1 MDLFVYSD
9 ESGVFDRIHNDYFV
23 FGGLLLIGK
32 DAKDVASRKYIAAE
46 KAINATKKYES
57 GYELKA
63 THITNKEK
71 GKLFRSLNAYYKF
84 AVVIKQ
90 KSLNA
95 HIFDYKK
102 SKQRYL
108 DYAYK
113 IGLKRLLEQ
122 LKKSNLLP
130 LDDLGTLHIF
140 ADEHTTATDGRYELQ
155 EALLQEYKLGTFNMS
170 WNSYFPPILPQLV
183 GVETKY
189 CNSATTTL
197 VRAAD
202 IIANKVYFCALNG
215 KLDELRSDN
224 FIITVLP

>member
-1 MDLFVYSD
+1 MKLVELKCKNCGSLLNVEEGAKNVTCEYCHTSFVIDD
-9 ESGVFDRIHNDYFV
+9 EVQHVQHDNM
-23 FGGLLLIGK
+23 
-32 DAKDVASRKYIAAE
+32 
-46 KAINATKKYES
+46 YES

-71 GKLFRSLNAYYKF
+71 GKLLRSLNAYYKF

-108 DYAYK
+108 DYSYK
-113 IGLKRLLEQ
+113 IGLKRKLEQ
-122 LKKSNLLP
+122 LKKSKLLP

-183 GVETKY
+183 GVETKKKSHQS
-189 CNSATTTL
+189 CSITF
-197 VRAAD
+197 RM
-202 IIANKVYFCALNG
+202 
-215 KLDELRSDN
+215 RS
-224 FIITVLP
+224 V